1 LAAFTNIVIFNL
13 VTFISSI
20 VIVGMYSDG
29 EAVNSDI
36 TITMVGMFILQL
48 VFMVIGSAIAAIKKR
63 SKTAASLATGILLL
77 IFVISIAI
85 DLNEGMESLKYFSP
99 FKYYEAKNMMFGGG
113 LDALNV
119 VLSLVVIAALS
130 YITNLFYKK
139 RDLHV

>member
-77 IFVISIAI
+77 TFVISIAI

>member
-1 LAAFTNIVIFNL
+1 
-13 VTFISSI
+13 
-20 VIVGMYSDG
+20 
-29 EAVNSDI
+29 
-36 TITMVGMFILQL
+36 
-48 VFMVIGSAIAAIKKR
+48 
-63 SKTAASLATGILLL
+63 
-77 IFVISIAI
+77 VISIAI